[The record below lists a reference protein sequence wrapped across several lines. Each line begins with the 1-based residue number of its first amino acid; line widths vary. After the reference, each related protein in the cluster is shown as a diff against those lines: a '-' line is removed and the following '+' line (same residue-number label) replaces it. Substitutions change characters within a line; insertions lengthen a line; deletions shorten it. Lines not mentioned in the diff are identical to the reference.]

1 MKSKK
6 SRKPVDEDFLNTGAL
21 VKLML
26 TQKKVSIA
34 ELARKVKRSR
44 VSLHNTLDYPDL
56 RVGLLLEVSRALN
69 YNFFRHIANLLPP
82 DMPPAAPPDSA
93 PLEQKIAA
101 LEQEIAVLNGVIAWM
116 KSDKEE

>member
-6 SRKPVDEDFLNTGAL
+6 GQKPIDEQFLHAGKL
-21 VKLML
+21 VHRQME
-26 TQKKVSIA
+26 QQNVSINA
-34 ELARKVKRSR
+34 LARTINRR
-44 VSLHNTLDYPDL
+44 AATVSKLLRTPNL